1 MTSSLGF
8 ERNSA
13 SEKLLPTNRKAFIVC
28 LNMSVNGKNVIKS
41 TKEFLAV
48 SGLLTITRKNMGNE
62 INLLLTS
69 KNSYTMNEFHNTQ
82 ALCYYSR
89 CQVIGRSSHLSD
101 FQYRF
106 VWIGPR
112 EAGQPQ

>member
-1 MTSSLGF
+1 
-8 ERNSA
+8 
-13 SEKLLPTNRKAFIVC
+13 
-28 LNMSVNGKNVIKS
+28 
-41 TKEFLAV
+41 
-48 SGLLTITRKNMGNE
+48 MGNE

-106 VWIGPR
+106 VLMSMRILLTKDAPESKLR
-112 EAGQPQ
+112 IV